1 MDVDTEVATATVSA
15 CAHGVPLWVRPSTP
29 WGARDRSL
37 CAVRGGTRSRPP
49 GIPNGF
55 NSNNG
60 RTKKRKTAYA
70 VLHSKTARG
79 VVEQARGR
87 LLELKPFH
95 RLVYCVGIHYTFSY
109 FRRRPTSYTDLTALS
124 VVTETTVF
132 LLRFVD

>member
-29 WGARDRSL
+29 CGARDTGV
-37 CAVRGGTRSRPP
+37 CVPCGGGTRSRPP
-49 GIPNGF
+49 GIPGGF

-60 RTKKRKTAYA
+60 RTKKRRTAYA

-109 FRRRPTSYTDLTALS
+109 FRRRPTLY
-124 VVTETTVF
+124 
-132 LLRFVD
+132 